1 MPGTPDISDKA
12 RFAVPH
18 APYAAMVW
26 AKGGGGEEAVIRELS
41 RLQSKIV
48 EAQRALDRGDV
59 REARR
64 LLGA

>member
-1 MPGTPDISDKA
+1 MPGTLSISEKV
-12 RFAVPH
+12 RFSV
-18 APYAAMVW
+18 PYATYAEMVW
-26 AKGGGGEEAVIRELS
+26 AKGQEATIRELS

-48 EAQRALDRGDV
+48 MAQRALDRGDV